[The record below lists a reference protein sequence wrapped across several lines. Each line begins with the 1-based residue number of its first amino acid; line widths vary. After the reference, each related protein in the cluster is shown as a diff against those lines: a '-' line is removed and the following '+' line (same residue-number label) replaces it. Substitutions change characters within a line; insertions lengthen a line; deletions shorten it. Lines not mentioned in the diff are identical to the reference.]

1 VQLEPTADTVIPFH
15 EQHFD
20 EPATVINRRLW
31 GHYNP
36 ELAELRFAVSK
47 YYL

>member
-1 VQLEPTADTVIPFH
+1 VHLEPTADTVIPFH

-31 GHYNP
+31 GA
-36 ELAELRFAVSK
+36 LGSGIT
-47 YYL
+47 